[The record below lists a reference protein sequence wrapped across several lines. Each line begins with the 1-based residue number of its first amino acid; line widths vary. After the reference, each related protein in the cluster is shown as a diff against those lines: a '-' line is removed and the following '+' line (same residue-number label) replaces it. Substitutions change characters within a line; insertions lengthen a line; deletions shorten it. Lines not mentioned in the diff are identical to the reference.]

1 MIACELQRDGMRS
14 GHLRYSLIAREEDG
28 LTQDEVTLRAY
39 YEEWGRRM
47 GRPANNVSNVA
58 AE

>member
-1 MIACELQRDGMRS
+1 MRG
-14 GHLRYSLIAREEDG
+14 GHFRYSLIAREEDG
-28 LTQDEVTLRAY
+28 RTQDEVTLRRY

>member
-1 MIACELQRDGMRS
+1 MRG
-14 GHLRYSLIAREEDG
+14 GHLRYSLIAREEEG
-28 LTQDEVTLRAY
+28 LTQDEITLRRY

-47 GRPANNVSNVA
+47 GRAASNISAIA